1 MELLT
6 PGLGLI
12 FWQLVGFLV
21 LLFILGKF
29 AWKPILGALHDREA
43 SIEDALKAADKA
55 RNEMAQ
61 LKADNEKLLA
71 EARKERETMLKEAT
85 AVANQIREEGREQ
98 ASQESA
104 RILADARA
112 AIETQKQAALAEVKQ
127 QVADL
132 SLHIAEKI
140 LRNQLDNP
148 QAQKDYVAELIGAD
162 EPMAGNPQSG
172 VERLMNR
179 LTNNKR

>member
-29 AWKPILGALHDREA
+29 AWKPILGALNERET
-43 SIEDALKAADKA
+43 SIEKALTAAEKAKA
-55 RNEMAQ
+55 EMAQ
-61 LKADNEKLLA
+61 LKSENEQLLA
-71 EARKERETMLKEAT
+71 DARKEREAMLRDAT
-85 AVANQIREEGREQ
+85 AAANKLREEAREE

-104 RILADARA
+104 RIVADAQA
-112 AIETQKQAALAEVKQ
+112 SIEVQKQAALAEIKH

-132 SLHIAEKI
+132 SLVIAEKI
-140 LRNQLDNP
+140 LREKLNDSEK
-148 QAQKDYVAELIGAD
+148 QKDYVA
-162 EPMAGNPQSG
+162 
-172 VERLMNR
+172 RLVND
-179 LTNNKR
+179 LNQN

>member
-29 AWKPILGALHDREA
+29 AWRPILGALNERES
-43 SIEDALKAADKA
+43 SIEEALAAAEKAKA
-55 RNEMAQ
+55 EMAQ
-61 LKADNEKLLA
+61 LKSENEQLLA

-85 AVANQIREEGREQ
+85 AAANKIREEAREE
-98 ASQESA
+98 ASKEST
-104 RILADARA
+104 RIVEDARA
-112 AIETQKQAALAEVKQ
+112 SIETQKQAALAEVKQ

-132 SLHIAEKI
+132 SLTIAERI
-140 LRNQLDNP
+140 LREKLDDSEK
-148 QAQKDYVAELIGAD
+148 QKSYVATLIND
-162 EPMAGNPQSG
+162 LNQ
-172 VERLMNR
+172 N
-179 LTNNKR
+179 